1 MRFHLSHPRLQ
12 GLSFGS
18 WAHPGQ
24 ARLGQVPAWTRTTLQ
39 CTGLFAVLWAGLK
52 ETNKGECSALQ
63 PEVARSRYHPQA
75 KKVVIGTES
84 EFIMRVPM
92 RQEGLR

>member
-1 MRFHLSHPRLQ
+1 MEAGP
-12 GLSFGS
+12 
-18 WAHPGQ
+18 HPGQ
-24 ARLGQVPAWTRTTLQ
+24 ARPGQVSAWTRTTLQ

-52 ETNKGECSALQ
+52 ETHKGACSTLQ
-63 PEVARSRYHPQA
+63 LEIARSRYHPQA

-84 EFIMRVPM
+84 EFIMRVAM